1 LTKEKNL
8 NFIALSEIGRKSF
21 SSPFLKNMCAGR
33 DFLWHIKEPRGRSGG
48 ILLGIDLSRFDI
60 GAIEEGVFFVKFH
73 LCNKEDS
80 FKWALVAVYGPA
92 QEDQK
97 PTFLSEL
104 VNMGSRE
111 NLPLLVG
118 GDFNILRSRDEKNN
132 DNFNERWLFLFNAV
146 IDGLNLREIEM
157 LGRKFTW
164 ANSLAQPTYEK
175 LDRILVAMDWE
186 QKYPLSTVTTL
197 SRDISDHTPLF
208 LDMVQNSSGS
218 NYNQFKFELGWLL
231 RDGFREMVT
240 DIWVNENKGGS
251 VMERWQAKIRKLWQH
266 LRGWAKNVSGTYKKE
281 RIVR

>member
-80 FKWALVAVYGPA
+80 FKWALVAVYGPT

-132 DNFNERWLFLFNAV
+132 DNFNERWSFLM
-146 IDGLNLREIEM
+146 R
-157 LGRKFTW
+157 
-164 ANSLAQPTYEK
+164 
-175 LDRILVAMDWE
+175 
-186 QKYPLSTVTTL
+186 
-197 SRDISDHTPLF
+197 
-208 LDMVQNSSGS
+208 
-218 NYNQFKFELGWLL
+218 
-231 RDGFREMVT
+231 
-240 DIWVNENKGGS
+240 
-251 VMERWQAKIRKLWQH
+251 
-266 LRGWAKNVSGTYKKE
+266 
-281 RIVR
+281 

>member
-1 LTKEKNL
+1 
-8 NFIALSEIGRKSF
+8 
-21 SSPFLKNMCAGR
+21 MCVGR

-60 GAIEEGVFFVKFH
+60 GAIEEDVFFVKFY

-80 FKWALVAVYGPA
+80 FKWALVAVYGLA